1 MKKVTFSKDEF
12 EYLRDVIETEDIL
25 LDSLKPD
32 AKRNKVIKSRSY
44 IVDSIK
50 EKLDNAESSNISFI

>member
-50 EKLDNAESSNISFI
+50 EKLNNAESSNISFI